1 MEEKKRLGRPKGS
14 GRKTK
19 LTPEV
24 MDIVVQGVR
33 LGMSFKDSARKA
45 GICEGSFHSY
55 MAKGREGKKPYAEF
69 LQRVESAIQ
78 ENKQYQLALMFQH
91 AKGGFESKKTTI
103 KKDVNGNVIE
113 EVVTIEHT
121 LPSLNASKW
130 LLERRFPEEFGN
142 RANVE
147 VSNAEGNPFKVSL
160 FGAILGM
167 GDGEQEEESKQEQ
180 EQGEE

>member
-1 MEEKKRLGRPKGS
+1 
-14 GRKTK
+14 
-19 LTPEV
+19 
-24 MDIVVQGVR
+24 
-33 LGMSFKDSARKA
+33 
-45 GICEGSFHSY
+45 
-55 MAKGREGKKPYAEF
+55 
-69 LQRVESAIQ
+69 
-78 ENKQYQLALMFQH
+78 MFQH
-91 AKGGFESKKTTI
+91 AKGGFESKKTMI

-147 VSNAEGNPFKVSL
+147 VSNAEDNPFKVSL

-167 GDGEQEEESKQEQ
+167 GDGEQEEETKQEP
-180 EQGEE
+180 EQGED